1 MTGHTGPLLLFFRA
15 LPGASF
21 KLTLS
26 PCSGKRWKTST
37 RTATDSWTRTST

>member
-26 PCSGKRWKTST
+26 PCSGNAGRH
-37 RTATDSWTRTST
+37 RQERRRIRGRRTST